1 MKTQERRITVEN
13 RTTLQGASDQ
23 ELCDYYDTHPNLT
36 LVELA
41 RRANLSV
48 PAVKKILL
56 K

>member
-1 MKTQERRITVEN
+1 MEN
-13 RTTLQGASDQ
+13 RTTLQGATDQ

-41 RRANLSV
+41 RRTSLTV
-48 PAVKKILL
+48 QQVKKILL